1 MPALLMGAT
10 AGLVCYFACS
20 WLKHKLGY
28 DDALDAFGVH
38 GIGGGLGAVLTGV
51 FASRVCWDVSSG
63 VPIGLIESGGNP
75 ELVIGQ
81 IAAVLITIAFAGIGS
96 LVLLKLL
103 DVTIGLR
110 VPAEDEQRGL
120 DITAH
125 GEEGYM
131 LA

>member
-1 MPALLMGAT
+1 M
-10 AGLVCYFACS
+10 
-20 WLKHKLGY
+20 
-28 DDALDAFGVH
+28 
-38 GIGGGLGAVLTGV
+38 
-51 FASRVCWDVSSG
+51 
-63 VPIGLIESGGNP
+63 
-75 ELVIGQ
+75 IGQ

-110 VPAEDEQRGL
+110 VPAEEEQRGL

>member
-1 MPALLMGAT
+1 MRCGMIPQ
-10 AGLVCYFACS
+10 
-20 WLKHKLGY
+20 
-28 DDALDAFGVH
+28 
-38 GIGGGLGAVLTGV
+38 VLP
-51 FASRVCWDVSSG
+51 R
-63 VPIGLIESGGNP
+63 PIGLIESGGNP

-81 IAAVLITIAFAGIGS
+81 IAAVVITIAFAGIGS
-96 LVLLKLL
+96 FVLLKLL

-110 VPAEDEQRGL
+110 VPAEEEQRGL